1 MSHDGAPS
9 SGHEHEMNALGHEK
23 ASGHGPEINGHGH
36 EKTDAS
42 TRPIFRFAAGLAV
55 FVAAAMVLMAILF
68 SYFTERETV
77 LDTSVS
83 PLANEAA
90 LAPSGPQLQP
100 NPPVDH
106 ERLRREEDDYLSS
119 YGWVD
124 QREGLVHIPI
134 ERAIELM
141 AERGLPARS
150 SPPAGQ

>member
-1 MSHDGAPS
+1 MSHDGA
-9 SGHEHEMNALGHEK
+9 
-23 ASGHGPEINGHGH
+23 ASNGHTH

-42 TRPIFRFAAGLAV
+42 TQPIFRFAAGLAV
-55 FVAAAMVLMAILF
+55 SVAAAMVLMAMLF

-83 PLANEAA
+83 PLASEAP
-90 LAPSGPQLQP
+90 LAPSGPQLQASP
-100 NPPVDH
+100 TVDL
-106 ERLRREEDDYLSS
+106 EKLRREEDDYLSS

-150 SPPAGQ
+150 TPPAGQ